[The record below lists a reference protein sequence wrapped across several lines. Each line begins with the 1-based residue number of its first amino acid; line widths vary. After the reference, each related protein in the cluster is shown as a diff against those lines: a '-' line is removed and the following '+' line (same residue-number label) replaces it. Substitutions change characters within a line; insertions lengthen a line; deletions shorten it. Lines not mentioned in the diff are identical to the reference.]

1 MIIQGALKFLENT
14 LPFHF
19 LDEGELM
26 NVANLLTT
34 EFYPRDTV
42 ILRQGGPPSDALRV
56 IKSGSVKVSIESE
69 QDTEGVLDI
78 KGVGDNF
85 GFLSM
90 VGADQ
95 QKTTVVALEDT
106 HCYVLKKEHVLRL
119 LKSNPAIA
127 DYYIAYLSKYVAQAF
142 EEIRHR
148 SLFAEGSD
156 RYLFTT
162 PVGEVAVEV
171 VAVPG
176 DTTIQE
182 AARLMAGRK
191 ISSLIIQQPDQ
202 QLVGIV
208 TDRDLR
214 EKVIALGRS
223 ITEPV
228 STIATMSLIDIE
240 ADESCFEAILKMV
253 QNNIHRLLVK
263 DRGVLKGIVTNHDL
277 MLIQG
282 TSPLS
287 FAKDIINQ
295 HTVEGLVPLSKK
307 ANNVVALLLKENA
320 KLEQITKIITEI
332 NDRLIKKVL
341 EIAEKECGPAP
352 LPYCFVTY
360 GSSGRKEQTFKTD
373 QDNAI
378 ILADPATEEEARA
391 AQGYFPAFA
400 SLVTQNLVQV
410 GFPLC
415 PANYMASN
423 PEWCQPLQTWKKYY
437 KQWLGEPQPE
447 ALLKFL
453 ILFDMRALWGKSD
466 LLESLKDY
474 IFASLKD
481 QRLFWGHMAN
491 MMLKTTPPIGLF
503 KQFVVEKSGPH
514 KDQFD
519 LKVKGITP
527 LMDVVRLFAM
537 ERGSKETSTLERI
550 RDLKDKSGIVQE
562 YGDEMEHAFEYV
574 MLLRVRHQYAQIK
587 AGKNPDNFINPDH
600 LTNMEKKSL
609 KDAFGLMV
617 KLQNMIMERYKQM
630 IV

>member
-19 LDEGELM
+19 LDQGELM

-34 EFYPRDTV
+34 EFHPKDSV
-42 ILRQGGPPSDALRV
+42 ILRQDGPPSDALRL
-56 IKSGSVKVSIESE
+56 IKSGSVKVTIESE
-69 QDTEGVLDI
+69 QNTEGILDI

-90 VGADQ
+90 AGGEQ
-95 QKTTVVALEDT
+95 QKTNVVALEDT
-106 HCYVLKKEHVLRL
+106 HCYVLKKEHVFRL

-127 DYYIAYLSKYVAQAF
+127 DYFLAYLSKYVAQAF

-148 SLFAEGSD
+148 SLFNEGSE
-156 RYLFTT
+156 RNLFTT

-171 VAVPG
+171 VSAPG
-176 DTTIQE
+176 ELTIRE
-182 AARLMAGRK
+182 AAQMMAGRK
-191 ISSLIIQQPDQ
+191 ISSLIIQNQDRQPM
-202 QLVGIV
+202 GIV

-214 EKVIALGRS
+214 EKVIAQGRS
-223 ITEPV
+223 VTDPV
-228 STIATMSLIDIE
+228 STIATISLITIDTN
-240 ADESCFEAILKMV
+240 ESCFEAVLRMV
-253 QNNIHRLLVK
+253 QNNIHRLLVVDK
-263 DRGVLKGIVTNHDL
+263 GVVTGIVTNHDL

-287 FAKDIINQ
+287 FAKDILDQ
-295 HTVEGLVPLSKK
+295 HTFEGLIPLSKR
-307 ANNVVALLLKENA
+307 ANNVLAILLKEDA
-320 KLEQITKIITEI
+320 RLEQITKIITEI
-332 NDRLIKKVL
+332 NDRLIRKVL

-378 ILADPATEEEARA
+378 IYTDPSSEAEVLA
-391 AQGYFPAFA
+391 AQSYFENFA
-400 SLVTQNLVQV
+400 SLVTQNLARV

-423 PEWCQPLQTWKKYY
+423 PEWCQPVQVWKKYY
-437 KQWLGEPQPE
+437 RQWMAEPHPE

-453 ILFDMRALWGKSD
+453 ILFDMRALWGKSE
-466 LLESLKDY
+466 LLEGLKDY
-474 IFASLKD
+474 IFSSLKD

-491 MMLKTTPPIGLF
+491 MMLKTSPPIGLF
-503 KQFVVEKSGPH
+503 KQFVVEKSGDH

-550 RDLKDKSGIVQE
+550 RDLKDKSSVVQD
-562 YGDEMEHAFEYV
+562 YADEMEYAFEYV

-587 AGKNPDNFINPDH
+587 AGKAPDNFINPYH
-600 LTNMEKKSL
+600 LTNMEKKRL

-617 KLQNMIMERYKQM
+617 KLQNIVMERYKQM
-630 IV
+630 IL